1 MPEENLPHID
11 QERLVALLEWLPF
24 NPAYWES
31 PLYLV
36 GGAVRDTLLGRA
48 RRTLDLDFVT
58 PGPVVFRARQLA
70 LDLGAGFVLLDAEH
84 QIARVVC
91 ADPAM
96 TLDFAHQQGDD
107 PTSDLERRDFTVNAL
122 AWDLHQRTLLD
133 PLGGLRDLQAR
144 QLRMISPTNLN
155 EDPLRLMRAYRLAAQ
170 LNFEIET
177 ATRQAM
183 QDRVGLLKDVSAER
197 MRDEL
202 AYLLECPRG
211 AHWLMCAYRDGALAD
226 WLPEIALMEAVENGD
241 TSHLTLVERT
251 FEVVHLVDRVVED
264 LDAHQDFER
273 SIAGGRSVRVTV
285 KLAALLHDIAQPL
298 TRQFHLEG
306 KSGSI
311 SPEKLATQMSQVI
324 MQRLKFSREEER
336 WVTSLVF
343 HHRRPAQLSS
353 QPADSRAVYRLFRD
367 LGEMLPALLVLALAE
382 RRAILDRLPCDLE
395 FEQLTHH
402 LLECYRTPGPMT
414 NPPLV
419 DGHTLMAKLGL
430 SRGPR
435 VGQLLGLIREAQAVE
450 EVTTQQEALMLAR
463 VLLDELEA

>member
-1 MPEENLPHID
+1 MPEENLPHIE
-11 QERLVALLEWLPF
+11 QERLMTLLRRLPF
-24 NPAYWES
+24 NPADWES

-36 GGAVRDTLLGRA
+36 GGAVRDTLLGRS

-58 PGPVVFRARQLA
+58 SGPVVSRARQLA
-70 LDLGAGFVLLDAEH
+70 QDLGAGFVLLDAEH

-96 TLDFAHQQGDD
+96 TLDFAHQQGD
-107 PTSDLERRDFTVNAL
+107 PASDLGRRDFTVNAL

-133 PLGGLRDLQAR
+133 PLGGLRDLQAK
-144 QLRMISPTNLN
+144 QLRMINPANFN

-170 LNFEIET
+170 LNFEIEA

-183 QDRVGLLKDVSAER
+183 RDRAGLLKVVSAER

-226 WLPEIALMEAVENGD
+226 WLPEIALMEAVENE
-241 TSHLTLVERT
+241 TPPHLTLVERT
-251 FEVVHLVDRVVED
+251 FEVVRLVDQVVLD
-264 LDAHQDFER
+264 LDMHRDFER
-273 SIAGGRSVRVTV
+273 SIAGGRSVRLTV
-285 KLAALLHDIAQPL
+285 KLAALMHDIAHPRTQQICP
-298 TRQFHLEG
+298 EG
-306 KSGSI
+306 ETGSI
-311 SPEKLATQMSQVI
+311 SPEQLATQMSQVI

-336 WVTSLVF
+336 WVTALVLY
-343 HHRRPAQLSS
+343 HRRPAQLAS
-353 QPADSRAVYRLFRD
+353 QTPDARAVYCLLRD

-382 RRAILDRLPCDLE
+382 RRTIAGQLPCVE
-395 FEQLTHH
+395 FEQLTCH

-414 NPPLV
+414 DPPLV
-419 DGHTLMAKLGL
+419 DGHTLMEKLGL

-435 VGQLLGLIREAQAVE
+435 VGQLLSLIREAQAVG
-450 EVTTQQEALMLAR
+450 EVTTQQEALILAR
-463 VLLDELEA
+463 ILLDKPEA